1 MFALMQS
8 ADSQD
13 ATEAR
18 STPPLDSA
26 DAVFARRLRDTRAVA
41 GLTQQQ
47 LADRMTAAGHKMFRS
62 QIGKIE
68 NGDRPVTISEAT
80 ALADA
85 LGVTLAD
92 LATDLAATMRN
103 SARIAALTQ
112 IRSLTEQIAGHVAA
126 IHEQEVLCQDAQR
139 RLDELKQILAELDS
153 ADEGDGE

>member
-1 MFALMQS
+1 MQGTTPLDITPS
-8 ADSQD
+8 LSTSQD
-13 ATEAR
+13 
-18 STPPLDSA
+18 PA
-26 DAVFARRLRDTRAVA
+26 DANFARRLKEVRTAA

-47 LADRMTAAGHKMFRS
+47 LADRVTAAGRKMFRS
-62 QIGKIE
+62 QVGKIE

-103 SARIAALTQ
+103 AARIAALTQ

-126 IHEQEVLCQDAQR
+126 IHEHEVLCQDAQR
-139 RLDELKQILAELDS
+139 RLDELKQILAKLES
-153 ADEGDGE
+153 ANERDDE